1 MGIAEIIG
9 LVTGILKFLPEV
21 KNLIKIL
28 QKSPE
33 QKAQRIRE
41 LISNEAEQ
49 IRETGRPTWED

>member
-21 KNLIKIL
+21 KNLIKVL

-33 QKAQRIRE
+33 QKAQRIRQ
-41 LISNEAEQ
+41 LISDEANSL
-49 IRETGRPTWED
+49 RESGRPSWER

>member
-33 QKAQRIRE
+33 QKAQRIRQ
-41 LISNEAEQ
+41 LISDEANALKES
-49 IRETGRPTWED
+49 GRPTWED

>member
-1 MGIAEIIG
+1 MGLAEIIG

-33 QKAQRIRE
+33 QKAQRIRG
-41 LISNEAEQ
+41 LISQEAESL
-49 IRETGRPTWED
+49 REKGRPTWES